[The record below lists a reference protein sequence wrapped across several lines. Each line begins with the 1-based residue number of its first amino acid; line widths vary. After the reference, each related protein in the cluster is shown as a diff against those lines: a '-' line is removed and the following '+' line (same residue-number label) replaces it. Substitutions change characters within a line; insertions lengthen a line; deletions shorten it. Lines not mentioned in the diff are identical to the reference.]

1 MVTET
6 PTALEVNVTIP
17 LGSGRERATVVARFA
32 LAKGILVIFGP
43 SATGKTLTVRAMAGL
58 RPATGTIR
66 VGGETLLDSE
76 AQRNVAPEH
85 RRVGYVP
92 QHVAL
97 FPHLNVR
104 DNVAFGLRARG
115 SGNGSRR
122 LAEEWLDRL
131 GVEHLADRM
140 PRRLSGGE
148 SQRVSLARALAPE
161 PRLLLLDEP
170 FASLDLA
177 TRREMR
183 RVVRE
188 VQQSSGIPMVFVT
201 HSPREAIEMGDHLV
215 RYGLGGSQEE
225 GRPED
230 LIESES
236 E

>member
-1 MVTET
+1 MSVEK
-6 PTALEVNVTIP
+6 PTALDVDITIP
-17 LGSGRERATVVARFA
+17 LGSGRDRFSVRARFT
-32 LAKGILVIFGP
+32 LSRGILVIFGA
-43 SATGKTLTVRAMAGL
+43 SATGKSLTVRAVAGL
-58 RPATGTIR
+58 VPATGRIR
-66 VGGETLLDSE
+66 VGGEILLDAE
-76 AQRNVAPEH
+76 AQVNVAPER

-92 QHVAL
+92 QHAAL
-97 FPHLNVR
+97 FPHLSVR

-115 SGNGSRR
+115 SRESAGP
-122 LAEEWLDRL
+122 LAEEWLERL
-131 GVEHLADRM
+131 GVAHLAGRL

-170 FASLDLA
+170 FASLDLT

-188 VQQSSGIPMVFVT
+188 VQKQSGIPMVFVT

-215 RYGLGGSQEE
+215 RYGPGGSQEE

-230 LIESES
+230 LVEKDLE
-236 E
+236 

>member
-6 PTALEVNVTIP
+6 PKVLDVNVTIS
-17 LGSGRERATVVARFA
+17 LGSGRERTTVAARFA
-32 LAKGILVIFGP
+32 LTKGILVIFGP
-43 SATGKTLTVRAMAGL
+43 SATGKTLTVRAVAGL
-58 RPATGTIR
+58 RPAIGAIR

-115 SGNGSRR
+115 NGTGSRP
-122 LAEEWLDRL
+122 LAEEWLARL
-131 GVEHLADRM
+131 GVENLADRM
-140 PRRLSGGE
+140 PHRLSGGE

-170 FASLDLA
+170 FASLDL
-177 TRREMR
+177 TTWREMR

-188 VQQSSGIPMVFVT
+188 VQESSGIPMVFVT

-225 GRPED
+225 GLPGD

>member
-1 MVTET
+1 MRRMIVEHAAAMVN
-6 PTALEVNVTIP
+6 AGQAAD
-17 LGSGRERATVVARFA
+17 LGCGPGYLAVA

-115 SGNGSRR
+115 NGNGWRGR
-122 LAEEWLDRL
+122 I
-131 GVEHLADRM
+131 
-140 PRRLSGGE
+140 
-148 SQRVSLARALAPE
+148 SL
-161 PRLLLLDEP
+161 
-170 FASLDLA
+170 
-177 TRREMR
+177 
-183 RVVRE
+183 
-188 VQQSSGIPMVFVT
+188 QSVHG
-201 HSPREAIEMGDHLV
+201 
-215 RYGLGGSQEE
+215 
-225 GRPED
+225 
-230 LIESES
+230 
-236 E
+236 